1 MNDKT
6 VQIGGSNR
14 ASARAPWAL
23 SFGNER
29 KSGERLKG
37 GNGSSASPSE
47 GVGPITCRA
56 VSRDERLRCSME
68 EGESGL
74 EAISALANDCL
85 TAGQISTTT
94 YMLGQEEGIELVEN
108 THGIEAI
115 LQTSGHTRY
124 SSRIHQHVLAS

>member
-1 MNDKT
+1 
-6 VQIGGSNR
+6 
-14 ASARAPWAL
+14 
-23 SFGNER
+23 
-29 KSGERLKG
+29 
-37 GNGSSASPSE
+37 
-47 GVGPITCRA
+47 
-56 VSRDERLRCSME
+56 ME

-94 YMLGQEEGIELVEN
+94 YMLGQEEGLELVEN